1 MVELESLT
9 TGAWPLFLLLE
20 APVRKLLRVDI
31 TVPGGGETAE
41 LLEAWLAGRAA
52 QGWEES
58 VLDDGETVR
67 FRVHMEDAPP
77 ARAFAEEVAADWPDL
92 PREVSTLEEEDWGA
106 AWMAF
111 FTPIEVG
118 GVYEILPPWMA
129 DHDTGGKKPILIE
142 PKMAFCT
149 GHHPTTA
156 LCLEAFAQA
165 QTSGWLTPAMRFL
178 DLGTGSGILGIGLC
192 RLGLTG
198 VGLDID
204 PQAVWCAADNL
215 RLNGVEGSMSLAVGG
230 VGSLAPDSRFEVVA
244 ANILAAPLMA
254 MARLLVGH
262 VAQGGMLVLSGI
274 LETQADDVA
283 AAYQAAG
290 LGQPVRRVSGEWA
303 SLSWR

>member
-1 MVELESLT
+1 M
-9 TGAWPLFLLLE
+9 
-20 APVRKLLRVDI
+20 RKLLRVDI

-142 PKMAFCT
+142 PKMAFGT

-156 LCLEAFAQA
+156 LCLEAFAKA
-165 QTSGWLTPAMRFL
+165 QTSGWLTPSMRFL

-230 VGSLAPDSRFEVVA
+230 VGSLTPDSRFEVVA

-254 MARLLVGH
+254 MAKLLTRH

-274 LETQADDVA
+274 LETQADDVT
-283 AAYQAAG
+283 AAYQATG
-290 LGQPVRRVSGEWA
+290 LGQPERRVSGEWA
-303 SLSWR
+303 SLSWQ

>member
-1 MVELESLT
+1 
-9 TGAWPLFLLLE
+9 
-20 APVRKLLRVDI
+20 VRKLLRVDI

-52 QGWEES
+52 QGWEEA

-142 PKMAFCT
+142 PKMAFGT

-165 QTSGWLTPAMRFL
+165 QTSGWLQPSMRFL

-215 RLNGVEGSMSLAVGG
+215 RLNGVEGAMSLAVGG
-230 VGSLAPDSRFEVVA
+230 VGSLTPDSRFEVVA

-254 MARLLVGH
+254 MARLLTRH
-262 VAQGGMLVLSGI
+262 VAQGGLLVLSGI
-274 LETQADDVA
+274 LETQADDVT
-283 AAYQAAG
+283 AAYQATG

-303 SLSWR
+303 SLSWQ